1 MQSKHEA
8 NNIQV
13 KKGKKNLKVNL
24 FFFFFIF
31 LVTFKMSLPR
41 ALTTVVNEAME
52 KQS

>member
-24 FFFFFIF
+24 FFFSIF
-31 LVTFKMSLPR
+31 LVTFKMSMPR

>member
-24 FFFFFIF
+24 FFFFIF